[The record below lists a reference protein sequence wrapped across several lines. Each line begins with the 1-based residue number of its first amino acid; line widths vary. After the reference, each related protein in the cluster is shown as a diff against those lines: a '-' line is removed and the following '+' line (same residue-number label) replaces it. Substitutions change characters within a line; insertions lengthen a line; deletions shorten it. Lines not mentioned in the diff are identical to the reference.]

1 MNVVDRLFTSAS
13 RSRRM
18 GHRRGTPIWRDS
30 SSSETTAS
38 SCSKPRSS
46 SILTTRRPLRFTRT
60 AISSSLVGLR
70 VFRDLAPRPRM
81 INSNVLFLVGGT
93 GAPTFERENVRS
105 VGFTE
110 DLPRFFA
117 VGDIATLPKDA
128 GSGTR
133 LKLFQ
138 YTNRGF
144 PS

>member
-1 MNVVDRLFTSAS
+1 
-13 RSRRM
+13 
-18 GHRRGTPIWRDS
+18 
-30 SSSETTAS
+30 
-38 SCSKPRSS
+38 
-46 SILTTRRPLRFTRT
+46 
-60 AISSSLVGLR
+60 
-70 VFRDLAPRPRM
+70 M
-81 INSNVLFLVGGT
+81 INSNVVFLVGGT
-93 GAPTFERENVRS
+93 GALTFEREHVRS

-117 VGDIATLPKDA
+117 VEDIATVPKGA

>member
-1 MNVVDRLFTSAS
+1 
-13 RSRRM
+13 
-18 GHRRGTPIWRDS
+18 
-30 SSSETTAS
+30 
-38 SCSKPRSS
+38 
-46 SILTTRRPLRFTRT
+46 
-60 AISSSLVGLR
+60 
-70 VFRDLAPRPRM
+70 M

-93 GAPTFERENVRS
+93 GAPTFERENVRP

-110 DLPRFFA
+110 DLPCFFA

-138 YTNRGF
+138 STNRGF

>member
-1 MNVVDRLFTSAS
+1 
-13 RSRRM
+13 
-18 GHRRGTPIWRDS
+18 
-30 SSSETTAS
+30 
-38 SCSKPRSS
+38 
-46 SILTTRRPLRFTRT
+46 
-60 AISSSLVGLR
+60 
-70 VFRDLAPRPRM
+70 M

-110 DLPRFFA
+110 GLPRFFA
-117 VGDIATLPKDA
+117 VEDIATLPKDA

-144 PS
+144 TA